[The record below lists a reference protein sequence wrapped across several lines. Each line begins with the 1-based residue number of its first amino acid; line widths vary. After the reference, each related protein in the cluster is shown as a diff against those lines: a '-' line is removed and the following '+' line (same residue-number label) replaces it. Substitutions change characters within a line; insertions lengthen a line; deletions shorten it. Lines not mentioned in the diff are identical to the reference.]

1 MVKAVE
7 DLRNE
12 VKVKVEEKERF
23 INERVS
29 FCDIQGKDK
38 GRFQKYEVQCSME
51 YGCLVV
57 DLLNKIDIFM
67 IDFMYKFIQFKMGF
81 YIFV

>member
-1 MVKAVE
+1 MVKVVE

-29 FCDIQGKDK
+29 FCDI
-38 GRFQKYEVQCSME
+38 
-51 YGCLVV
+51 
-57 DLLNKIDIFM
+57 
-67 IDFMYKFIQFKMGF
+67 
-81 YIFV
+81 